1 MKIVLQRVTYAQVKV
16 EGEVVGRID
25 QGYLALVGFTSSDTV
40 DIVEK
45 MASKMIGLRVFS
57 DQEDKMN
64 LALEDVNG
72 AILSISQF
80 TLYADSKKGRRPS
93 FIQAAKGETATMRDT
108 GAIQQR
114 FQFALFALGHLFLG
128 NAGE

>member
-93 FIQAAKGETATMRDT
+93 FIQAAKGETATMLYDHFNT
-108 GAIQQR
+108 YIK
-114 FQFALFALGHLFLG
+114 
-128 NAGE
+128 N